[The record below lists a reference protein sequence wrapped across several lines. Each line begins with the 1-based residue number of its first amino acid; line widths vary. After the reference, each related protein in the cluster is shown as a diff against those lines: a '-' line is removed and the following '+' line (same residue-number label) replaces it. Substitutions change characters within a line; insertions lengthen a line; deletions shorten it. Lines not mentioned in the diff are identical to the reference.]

1 LNLKIFSA
9 GFINEIVQ
17 LPVVV
22 SFDEDV
28 YIAKCPTIQGAFAQG
43 ETPEDAVKELIN
55 VIQMIKE
62 YRKERGDFIT
72 RRSTSG
78 PKISH
83 KE

>member
-1 LNLKIFSA
+1 MK
-9 GFINEIVQ
+9 IVQ

-22 SFDEDV
+22 SYDEDV

-62 YRKERGDFIT
+62 YRKERGEAILPGDALEATEMEIT
-72 RRSTSG
+72 L
-78 PKISH
+78 PV
-83 KE
+83 EV